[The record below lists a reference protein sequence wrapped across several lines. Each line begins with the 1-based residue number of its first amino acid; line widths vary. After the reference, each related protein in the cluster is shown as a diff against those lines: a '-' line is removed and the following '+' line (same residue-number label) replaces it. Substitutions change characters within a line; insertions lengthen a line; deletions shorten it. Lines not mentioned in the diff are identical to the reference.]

1 MSVGLFAIYSF
12 GGPVE
17 LWSMVYY
24 GLKALTNRGDFAE
37 AYVYNGGVER
47 VEVDLSREVER
58 SLRGSAAV
66 GCVSPN
72 GGCCREVEGGVRC
85 STNDGGTYVE
95 LRRDG
100 VVAARRGE
108 SLWHLTLGAHGFDY
122 AIISTESAA
131 IEILG
136 GEIRRSLRPGEII
149 EVSELY
155 LRSRGGGASGPL
167 CALEFIYMA
176 RPDSRIDGVEVAS
189 VREKIAKKLVEKI
202 SYTPDVVV
210 GIPETGS
217 YYAAHIAAALGRPYL
232 PAFVATARGRSALL
246 DEVRDRM
253 AVIQLKANV
262 IESAVRGKRV
272 LLVDDS
278 MISGITIRL
287 VAQML
292 RQKAGALEIYV
303 AVVAPPL
310 RRTCPHGVKMP
321 PESHMIYNAVPPD
334 EVKYALEVDG
344 IVYLSADELEETLKE
359 AGVSVCTLCM
369 RPRR

>member
-1 MSVGLFAIYSF
+1 MSAGLFAIYSF
-12 GGPVE
+12 GGSVE

-24 GLKALTNRGDFAE
+24 GLRALANRGDFAE

-72 GGCCREVEGGVRC
+72 GGCCREVENGVRC
-85 STNDGGTYVE
+85 STWDGETYVE

-100 VVAARRGE
+100 VVVAKRGG
-108 SLWHLTLGAHGFDY
+108 SLWHLALGAHGFDY
-122 AIISTESAA
+122 AIVSTESAA

-136 GEIRRSLRPGEII
+136 GEVRRSLQPGEAVEIG
-149 EVSELY
+149 ELY
-155 LRSRGGGASGPL
+155 VRSRGGGPRGPL
-167 CALEFIYMA
+167 CALEFIYTA

-189 VREKIAKKLVEKI
+189 VRGRIAGELAKKI
-202 SYTPDVVV
+202 GYTPDVVV

-217 YYAAHIAAALGRPYL
+217 YYAAHIAAALGKPYL

-278 MISGITIRL
+278 MISGITIKL

-292 RQKAGALEIYV
+292 RQKAGALEVYV

-310 RRTCPHGVKMP
+310 RRACPYGVKMP

-334 EVKYALEVDG
+334 VVKDVLEVDG
-344 IVYLSADELEETLKE
+344 IVHLSPEELEEALRG
-359 AGVSVCTLCM
+359 AGVAVCTLCM
-369 RPRR
+369 RPKR